1 MSQPTMP
8 KPFRLYGA
16 SSSNAT
22 KVLLI
27 QSDLLFLAIPANRVQ
42 EVLVKVE
49 IVRHQNHSFTSY
61 KGDQIP
67 TIFGAMPSPS
77 QAQTTV
83 ALLYAEILKSG
94 FLAIACNHL
103 PQLASISPE
112 DWQASDPLPQIWQ
125 SEPRGYTANG
135 QIYIF
140 STGIRKLDKKLSIP
154 TR

>member
-1 MSQPTMP
+1 MP
-8 KPFRLYGA
+8 KPFRLFGT

-27 QSDLLFLAIPANRVQ
+27 QSQQLFLAIPANRVQ

-49 IVRHQNHSFTSY
+49 VVQHQHHSFTNY
-61 KGDQIP
+61 KGSQIP

-83 ALLYAEILKSG
+83 ALLYAEVLKSG

-103 PQLASISPE
+103 PQLASINPE
-112 DWQASDPLPQIWQ
+112 EWLPAELLPQIWQ
-125 SEPRGYTANG
+125 SEPKAYSFQGKDY
-135 QIYIF
+135 IY
-140 STGIRKLDKKLSIP
+140 STGVQKLAKKP
-154 TR
+154 